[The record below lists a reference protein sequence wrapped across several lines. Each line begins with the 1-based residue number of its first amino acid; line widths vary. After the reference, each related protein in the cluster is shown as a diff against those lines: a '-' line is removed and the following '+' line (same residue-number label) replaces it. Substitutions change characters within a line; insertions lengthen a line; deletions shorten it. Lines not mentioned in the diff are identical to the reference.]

1 MVEREDIWDS
11 KNAFRNEVYKFI
23 VEENLKT
30 KSMQELVMRVVEKT
44 KSLINND
51 KQLIIIDSIW
61 RIYIKDAE

>member
-1 MVEREDIWDS
+1 
-11 KNAFRNEVYKFI
+11 
-23 VEENLKT
+23 
-30 KSMQELVMRVVEKT
+30 MQELVMRVVEKT

>member
-1 MVEREDIWDS
+1 
-11 KNAFRNEVYKFI
+11 
-23 VEENLKT
+23 
-30 KSMQELVMRVVEKT
+30 MQELVIRVVEKT